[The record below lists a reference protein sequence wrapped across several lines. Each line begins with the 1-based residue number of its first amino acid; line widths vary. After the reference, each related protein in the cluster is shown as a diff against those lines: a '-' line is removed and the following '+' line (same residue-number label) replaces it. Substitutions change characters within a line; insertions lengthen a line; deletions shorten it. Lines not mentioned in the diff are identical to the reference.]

1 MEYSLV
7 FTIYGLIFTT
17 MLLITLIMKKRKKTV
32 RTKIYTMLVISGML
46 LAISEIATIM
56 TYIKITTNE
65 LIFEINWKTR
75 MTSIF
80 IYVELMVWYLDILT
94 NGERYQTLK
103 DTILKSKKNL
113 FTIIIFTTLM
123 LVYIIFGNYYLN
135 SIDELV
141 YISGFVG
148 NAVLAISIITAIY
161 LLVVA
166 LKVRKEKKN
175 IFRCFTLIFIL
186 LMIFA
191 PIQILIPKI
200 SFMPFLTMFILY
212 IIYHNV
218 ENPDIELLEEVTV
231 LKGNIDKSSN
241 AKLDFLFNL
250 SYDLINP
257 MNVIVS
263 LSDSLSNIEKLDKES
278 VINDT
283 TSIKYAGNTLLDSID
298 NILDISND
306 NQEGKLNLK
315 EYNVLELLNRMKTLA
330 ITRIGAKQIIFE
342 MEIDD
347 NINSKLKG
355 DITKIQKV
363 LMNVLTN
370 AAKYTEIG
378 KIRLI
383 VTCSTEKDIQTLHI
397 KITDT
402 GCGIKD
408 EDQPNIFTDSTET
421 SGVGLALSKKYLDIM
436 KGTIKVESVY
446 GAGSSFMIDI
456 PQQIVGTRLISE
468 DKKEE
473 QQIKSLEIIDCSN
486 YKALIVDDDNLDIK
500 VTRRLLEKYKFNI
513 EIMNSSLE
521 CIDRIKQEEEYDI
534 IFMDHKM
541 PDLDGMEAMKV
552 IKGLEGYKIPKIVV
566 LTANAVTGAKEFY
579 KNEGFDDY
587 ISKPIDL
594 GELDKIIKRNF
605 KEKSIAE

>member
-32 RTKIYTMLVISGML
+32 RTKIYTMLVISSML

>member
-32 RTKIYTMLVISGML
+32 RTKIYTMLVISSML

-148 NAVLAISIITAIY
+148 NAVLAISIITSIY

-218 ENPDIELLEEVTV
+218 ENPDIELLEEVTI

-402 GCGIKD
+402 GCGIKY

>member
-32 RTKIYTMLVISGML
+32 RTKIYTMLVISSML

-148 NAVLAISIITAIY
+148 NAVLAISIITSIY

-218 ENPDIELLEEVTV
+218 ENPDIELLEEVTI

-408 EDQPNIFTDSTET
+408 EDQLNIFTDSTET

>member
-17 MLLITLIMKKRKKTV
+17 MLLITLFFKKRKNTV
-32 RTKIYTMLVISGML
+32 RTKLYTLLVSSAMAM
-46 LAISEIATIM
+46 AISEIAAIM
-56 TYIKITTNE
+56 VYLKVTPSPQVFSI
-65 LIFEINWKTR
+65 LWKVR
-75 MTSIF
+75 MTTIF
-80 IYVELMVWYLDILT
+80 IYVEVLVWYYDVLMK
-94 NGERYQTLK
+94 GEIYNSIK
-103 DTILKSKKNL
+103 ETIVKSKKNL
-113 FTIIIFTTLM
+113 FTIILFTTIM
-123 LVYIIFGNYYLN
+123 IVYIIFGNYYLS

-166 LKVRKEKKN
+166 IKVRKEKKN

-191 PIQILIPKI
+191 PIQLLIPKI
-200 SFMPFLTMFILY
+200 SFMPFLTMFLLY

-218 ENPDIELLEEVTV
+218 ENPDIELLEEVTI
-231 LKGNIDKSSN
+231 LKGNIDKSNN

-263 LSDSLSNIEKLDKES
+263 LSDSLSNIERLDKES

-298 NILDISND
+298 NILDMSDD

-566 LTANAVTGAKEFY
+566 LTANAVTGAKEYY

-587 ISKPIDL
+587 LSKPIDVN
-594 GELDKIIKRNF
+594 ELDKVIKRNF
-605 KEKSIAE
+605 KEKA

>member
-32 RTKIYTMLVISGML
+32 RTKIYTMLVISSML

-148 NAVLAISIITAIY
+148 NAVLAISIITSIY

-218 ENPDIELLEEVTV
+218 ENPDIELLEEVTI

-521 CIDRIKQEEEYDI
+521 CVDRIKQEEEYDI

>member
-17 MLLITLIMKKRKKTV
+17 MLLITLILKKRKKTV
-32 RTKIYTMLVISGML
+32 RTKLYTLLVSSAMAMAL
-46 LAISEIATIM
+46 SEIAVIM
-56 TYIKITTNE
+56 VYLKVTPSPQVFSILWKI
-65 LIFEINWKTR
+65 R
-75 MTSIF
+75 MTTIF
-80 IYVELMVWYLDILT
+80 IYVEVLIWYYDVLMK
-94 NGERYQTLK
+94 GEIYNSLK
-103 DTILKSKKNL
+103 ETIIKSKKNL
-113 FTIIIFTTLM
+113 FTIILFTTIM
-123 LVYIIFGNYYLN
+123 IVYILFGSYSLTGPDNIIYVSNTIGY
-135 SIDELV
+135 
-141 YISGFVG
+141 G
-148 NAVLAISIITAIY
+148 VLGICLLTAIY

-166 LKVRKEKKN
+166 IKVRKERKN
-175 IFRCFTLIFIL
+175 IFRCFLLIFIL
-186 LMIFA
+186 LLTIA
-191 PIQILIPKI
+191 PLQVLLPNL
-200 SFMPFLTMFILY
+200 SFMPFLAMFLLY
-212 IIYHNV
+212 VIYHNV
-218 ENPDIELLEEVTV
+218 ENPDIELLEEVTI
-231 LKGNIDKSSN
+231 LKSNIDKSSN

-278 VINDT
+278 VISDT

-298 NILDISND
+298 NILDMSDD
-306 NQEGKLNLK
+306 NQEANLNLK

-378 KIRLI
+378 KIRMI
-383 VTCSTEKDIQTLHI
+383 VTCTTDKDIQTLHI

-408 EDQPNIFTDSTET
+408 EDQTKIFTDSVET

-468 DKKEE
+468 DKREE

-521 CIDRIKQEEEYDI
+521 CIDRIKREEEYDI

-552 IKGLEGYKIPKIVV
+552 IKSLEGYKIPKIVV
-566 LTANAVTGAKEFY
+566 LTANAVTGAKEYY

-587 ISKPIDL
+587 LSKPIDVN
-594 GELDKIIKRNF
+594 ELDKIIKRNL
-605 KEKSIAE
+605 KKQ

>member
-32 RTKIYTMLVISGML
+32 RTKIYTMLVISAML

-56 TYIKITTNE
+56 TYIKITKNE

-75 MTSIF
+75 MTAIF
-80 IYVELMVWYLDILT
+80 IYVELMVWYLDILM

-191 PIQILIPKI
+191 PIQLLIPKI
-200 SFMPFLTMFILY
+200 SFMPFLTMFLLY

-218 ENPDIELLEEVTV
+218 ENPDIELLEEVTI
-231 LKGNIDKSSN
+231 LKGNIDKSNN

-298 NILDISND
+298 NILDMSDD

-315 EYNVLELLNRMKTLA
+315 EYNVLELLNRLKTLA

-566 LTANAVTGAKEFY
+566 LTANAVTGAKEYY

-587 ISKPIDL
+587 LSKPIDVN
-594 GELDKIIKRNF
+594 ELDKVIKRNF

>member
-32 RTKIYTMLVISGML
+32 RTKIYTMLVISSML

-80 IYVELMVWYLDILT
+80 IFVELMVWYLDILT

-148 NAVLAISIITAIY
+148 NAVLAISIITSIY

-218 ENPDIELLEEVTV
+218 ENPDIELLEEVTI

>member
-32 RTKIYTMLVISGML
+32 RTKIYTMLTISSMVIA
-46 LAISEIATIM
+46 LAEIATIM
-56 TYIKITTNE
+56 TYIKFTTNE
-65 LIFEINWKTR
+65 LIFSINWKTR
-75 MTSIF
+75 MTAIF
-80 IYVELMVWYLDILT
+80 VYVELIVWYIDILI
-94 NGERYQTLK
+94 NGEKYQTLK

-113 FTIIIFTTLM
+113 ITIILFTTLM
-123 LVYIIFGNYYLN
+123 VVYIIYGNYYLEN
-135 SIDELV
+135 IEDLV
-141 YISGFVG
+141 YLSGFVG
-148 NAVLAISIITAIY
+148 YAVLAISLITAIY
-161 LLVVA
+161 LLLVA
-166 LKVRKEKKN
+166 IKVKKERKN
-175 IFRCFTLIFIL
+175 IFRCFMLIFVL
-186 LMIFA
+186 LLIFA
-191 PIQILIPKI
+191 PLQLLIPKI
-200 SFMPFLTMFILY
+200 SFMPFLTMFLLY

-218 ENPDIELLEEVTV
+218 ENPDIELLDEMEV
-231 LKGNIDKSSN
+231 LKANIDKSNN

-278 VINDT
+278 IIEDT

-298 NILDISND
+298 NILDMSDD
-306 NQEGKLNLK
+306 NQEGNLNLK

-355 DITKIQKV
+355 DINKIQKV

-378 KIRLI
+378 KIRML
-383 VTCSTEKDIQTLHI
+383 VNSTTDKDIQTLHI

-408 EDQPNIFTDSTET
+408 EHQQKIFDDSIET

-473 QQIKSLEIIDCSN
+473 QQIKSVEIIDCSK

-521 CIDRIKQEEEYDI
+521 CIDKIKQEEEYDI
-534 IFMDHKM
+534 IFLDHKM
-541 PDLDGMEAMKV
+541 PDLDGVEAMKV

-566 LTANAVTGAKEFY
+566 LTANAVTGAKEYY

-587 ISKPIDL
+587 LSKPIDVN
-594 GELDKIIKRNF
+594 ELDKIIKRNL
-605 KEKSIAE
+605 KNE

>member
-32 RTKIYTMLVISGML
+32 RTKIYTMLVISSML

-148 NAVLAISIITAIY
+148 NAVLAISIITSIY

-218 ENPDIELLEEVTV
+218 ENPDIELLEEVTI

>member
-32 RTKIYTMLVISGML
+32 RTKIYTMLVISSML

-605 KEKSIAE
+605 IEKSIAE

>member
-32 RTKIYTMLVISGML
+32 RTKIYTMLVISSML

-148 NAVLAISIITAIY
+148 NAVLAISIITSIY

-191 PIQILIPKI
+191 PIQILISKI

-218 ENPDIELLEEVTV
+218 ENPDIELLEEVTI

>member
-32 RTKIYTMLVISGML
+32 RTKIYTMLVISSML

-80 IYVELMVWYLDILT
+80 IYVELMVWYLDKLT

-148 NAVLAISIITAIY
+148 NAVLAISIITSIY

-218 ENPDIELLEEVTV
+218 ENPDIELLEEVTI

-468 DKKEE
+468 DKKED

>member
-32 RTKIYTMLVISGML
+32 RTKIYTMLVISSML

-80 IYVELMVWYLDILT
+80 IYVELMVWHLDILT

-148 NAVLAISIITAIY
+148 NAVLAISIITSIY

-218 ENPDIELLEEVTV
+218 ENPDIELLEEVTI

>member
-32 RTKIYTMLVISGML
+32 RTKIYTMLVISAML

-56 TYIKITTNE
+56 TYIKITKNE

-80 IYVELMVWYLDILT
+80 IYVELMVWYLDILI

-161 LLVVA
+161 LLVAA
-166 LKVRKEKKN
+166 LKARKEKKN

-191 PIQILIPKI
+191 PMQLLIPKI

-218 ENPDIELLEEVTV
+218 ENPDIELLEEVTI
-231 LKGNIDKSSN
+231 LKGNIDKSNN

-298 NILDISND
+298 NILDMSDD

-315 EYNVLELLNRMKTLA
+315 EYNVLELLNRLKTLA

-587 ISKPIDL
+587 LSKPIDVN
-594 GELDKIIKRNF
+594 ELDKVIKRNF

>member
-32 RTKIYTMLVISGML
+32 RTKIYTMLVISSML

-148 NAVLAISIITAIY
+148 NAVLAISIITSIY

-218 ENPDIELLEEVTV
+218 ENPDIELLEEVTI
-231 LKGNIDKSSN
+231 LKGNI
-241 AKLDFLFNL
+241 
-250 SYDLINP
+250 
-257 MNVIVS
+257 
-263 LSDSLSNIEKLDKES
+263 E
-278 VINDT
+278 
-283 TSIKYAGNTLLDSID
+283 
-298 NILDISND
+298 
-306 NQEGKLNLK
+306 
-315 EYNVLELLNRMKTLA
+315 
-330 ITRIGAKQIIFE
+330 
-342 MEIDD
+342 
-347 NINSKLKG
+347 
-355 DITKIQKV
+355 
-363 LMNVLTN
+363 
-370 AAKYTEIG
+370 
-378 KIRLI
+378 
-383 VTCSTEKDIQTLHI
+383 
-397 KITDT
+397 
-402 GCGIKD
+402 
-408 EDQPNIFTDSTET
+408 
-421 SGVGLALSKKYLDIM
+421 
-436 KGTIKVESVY
+436 
-446 GAGSSFMIDI
+446 
-456 PQQIVGTRLISE
+456 
-468 DKKEE
+468 
-473 QQIKSLEIIDCSN
+473 
-486 YKALIVDDDNLDIK
+486 
-500 VTRRLLEKYKFNI
+500 
-513 EIMNSSLE
+513 
-521 CIDRIKQEEEYDI
+521 
-534 IFMDHKM
+534 
-541 PDLDGMEAMKV
+541 
-552 IKGLEGYKIPKIVV
+552 
-566 LTANAVTGAKEFY
+566 
-579 KNEGFDDY
+579 
-587 ISKPIDL
+587 
-594 GELDKIIKRNF
+594 
-605 KEKSIAE
+605 

>member
-218 ENPDIELLEEVTV
+218 ENPDIELLEEVTI

>member
-32 RTKIYTMLVISGML
+32 RTKIYTMLVISSML

-218 ENPDIELLEEVTV
+218 ENPDIELLEEVTI

>member
-32 RTKIYTMLVISGML
+32 RTKIYTMLVISSML

-148 NAVLAISIITAIY
+148 NAVLAISIITSIY

-191 PIQILIPKI
+191 QIQILISKI

-218 ENPDIELLEEVTV
+218 ENPDIELLEEVTI

-408 EDQPNIFTDSTET
+408 EDQLNIFTDSTET

>member
-17 MLLITLIMKKRKKTV
+17 MLLITLFFKKRKKTV
-32 RTKIYTMLVISGML
+32 RTKLYTLLVSSAMAM
-46 LAISEIATIM
+46 AISEITVIM
-56 TYIKITTNE
+56 VYLKVTPSPQVFSI
-65 LIFEINWKTR
+65 LWKVR
-75 MTSIF
+75 MTTIF
-80 IYVELMVWYLDILT
+80 IYVEVLVWYYDVLMK
-94 NGERYQTLK
+94 GEIYNSIK
-103 DTILKSKKNL
+103 DTIFKSKKNL
-113 FTIIIFTTLM
+113 FTIILFTTIM
-123 LVYIIFGNYYLN
+123 IVYIIFGSYSL
-135 SIDELV
+135 
-141 YISGFVG
+141 SGPDNIIYVSNTIG
-148 NAVLAISIITAIY
+148 YAVLGICLLTAIY

-166 LKVRKEKKN
+166 IKVKNERKK
-175 IFRCFTLIFIL
+175 IYRCFLIIFIL
-186 LMIFA
+186 LLTIA
-191 PIQILIPKI
+191 PLQVFLPNL
-200 SFMPFLTMFILY
+200 SFMPFLAMFLLY
-212 IIYHNV
+212 VIYHNV
-218 ENPDIELLEEVTV
+218 ENPDIELLEEVTI
-231 LKGNIDKSSN
+231 LKENIDKSSN

-397 KITDT
+397 KVTDT

-541 PDLDGMEAMKV
+541 PELDGMEAMKV

-566 LTANAVTGAKEFY
+566 LTANAVTGAKEYY

-587 ISKPIDL
+587 LSKPIDVN
-594 GELDKIIKRNF
+594 ELDKVIKRNL
-605 KEKSIAE
+605 KKQ

>member
-17 MLLITLIMKKRKKTV
+17 MLLITLILKKRKKTV
-32 RTKIYTMLVISGML
+32 RTKLYTLLVSSAMAM
-46 LAISEIATIM
+46 AISEIAVIM
-56 TYIKITTNE
+56 VYLKVTPSPQVFSILWKI
-65 LIFEINWKTR
+65 R
-75 MTSIF
+75 MTTIF
-80 IYVELMVWYLDILT
+80 IYVEVLVWYYDVLMK
-94 NGERYQTLK
+94 GEIYNSIK
-103 DTILKSKKNL
+103 ETIFKSKKNL
-113 FTIIIFTTLM
+113 FTIILFTTIM
-123 LVYIIFGNYYLN
+123 IIYIIFGSYSL
-135 SIDELV
+135 
-141 YISGFVG
+141 SGPDNIIYVSNTIG
-148 NAVLAISIITAIY
+148 YGVLGICLLTAIY

-166 LKVRKEKKN
+166 IKVKNERKN
-175 IFRCFTLIFIL
+175 IYRCFLLIFIL
-186 LMIFA
+186 LLTIA
-191 PIQILIPKI
+191 PLQVFLPNL
-200 SFMPFLTMFILY
+200 SFMPFLAMFLLY
-212 IIYHNV
+212 VIYHNV
-218 ENPDIELLEEVTV
+218 ENPDIELLEEVTI

-241 AKLDFLFNL
+241 AKIDFLFNL

-298 NILDISND
+298 NILDMSDD

-566 LTANAVTGAKEFY
+566 LTANAVTGAKEYY

-587 ISKPIDL
+587 LSKPIDVN
-594 GELDKIIKRNF
+594 ELDTVIKRNF

>member
-1 MEYSLV
+1 M
-7 FTIYGLIFTT
+7 
-17 MLLITLIMKKRKKTV
+17 
-32 RTKIYTMLVISGML
+32 
-46 LAISEIATIM
+46 
-56 TYIKITTNE
+56 
-65 LIFEINWKTR
+65 
-75 MTSIF
+75 
-80 IYVELMVWYLDILT
+80 
-94 NGERYQTLK
+94 
-103 DTILKSKKNL
+103 
-113 FTIIIFTTLM
+113 
-123 LVYIIFGNYYLN
+123 
-135 SIDELV
+135 
-141 YISGFVG
+141 
-148 NAVLAISIITAIY
+148 
-161 LLVVA
+161 
-166 LKVRKEKKN
+166 
-175 IFRCFTLIFIL
+175 
-186 LMIFA
+186 
-191 PIQILIPKI
+191 
-200 SFMPFLTMFILY
+200 FLLY

-218 ENPDIELLEEVTV
+218 ENPDIELLEEVTI

-306 NQEGKLNLK
+306 NQEGNLNLK

-566 LTANAVTGAKEFY
+566 LTANAVTGAKEYY

-587 ISKPIDL
+587 LSKPIDVN
-594 GELDKIIKRNF
+594 ELDKVIKRNF

>member
-32 RTKIYTMLVISGML
+32 RTKIYTMLVISSML

-148 NAVLAISIITAIY
+148 NAVLAISIITSIY

-191 PIQILIPKI
+191 PIQILISKI

-218 ENPDIELLEEVTV
+218 ENPDIELLEEVTI

-408 EDQPNIFTDSTET
+408 EDQLNIFTDSTET